1 MSRSVST
8 SAWQRFWCHGL
19 SRPKT
24 SAVFVDRCRRVGE
37 GNHLPSGSTG
47 VVGIVLF
54 GTVYA
59 AATRA
64 TKNNATT
71 DPNDKGPCLRF
82 HSLGYVRSMQ
92 THRAQCEPILR
103 HFAEVLDQEFDD
115 ESGYTEAERFY
126 QCLDYHRSLL
136 SDYTRRWSPKLT
148 SDRPLAGASGGAVAG
163 AFRLDGLNSENS
175 NAAQWPRNI
184 PLAHEVSALECDLRY
199 CQRGS
204 KSSGGDD
211 CPSQR
216 LCQDAKFRIAAFYVA
231 QSQSESQ
238 KLGFQMLKELAE
250 SNHADGMCYYGETKP
265 IATFTFS
272 CFGATFDFLHL
283 DCPT

>member
-8 SAWQRFWCHGL
+8 SAWLRSWRHSLSNQKASAAFVERF
-19 SRPKT
+19 
-24 SAVFVDRCRRVGE
+24 RRVGE
-37 GNHLPSGSTG
+37 RSHLPTAT
-47 VVGIVLF
+47 GIVGLVLV
-54 GTVYA
+54 GTAYA
-59 AATRA
+59 AATRSAKNKA
-64 TKNNATT
+64 TAGPTG
-71 DPNDKGPCLRF
+71 KGPCLWF
-82 HSLGYVRSMQ
+82 HSLGCVRIIQ
-92 THRAQCEPILR
+92 TTHRAQCEHEPPVVR

-115 ESGYTEAERFY
+115 ESGYTEAERFH

-136 SDYTRRWSPKLT
+136 SDYTRRWGPKPT
-148 SDRPLAGASGGAVAG
+148 SDRLARSSSSGGAVVAG
-163 AFRLDGLNSENS
+163 AFRLNGLNSENS
-175 NAAQWPRNI
+175 NNAAQWPRNI

-204 KSSGGDD
+204 KSSGGGDD

-238 KLGFQMLKELAE
+238 QVGFQMLKELAE

-265 IATFTFS
+265 SPTLTFVFW
-272 CFGATFDFLHL
+272 
-283 DCPT
+283 PQI